1 MITNKHELAQLIAEA
16 VIKQFSNFQSDFN
29 VETVAS
35 SVYDVLLNE
44 NRANMPIHEPVPTW
58 DSTPEQIISERDLRD
73 TIGWDTDCTLN
84 ILYSFIEQYTSQKD
98 FKNHVDSVAKADIL
112 ALSASQMKE
121 IVADTTNS

>member
-1 MITNKHELAQLIAEA
+1 MITNKHELAQLISEA
-16 VIKQFSNFQSDFN
+16 VMKQFSNLKSDFN
-29 VETVAS
+29 AETVAS
-35 SVYDVLLNE
+35 TIYDVLLDE

-58 DSTPEQIISERDLRD
+58 DSTPEQIIDERDKQAN
-73 TIGWDTDCTLN
+73 IEWDTDCTLN
-84 ILYSFIEQYTSQKD
+84 ILYSFIEQNTSQKD